1 MLLEK
6 RLSKIS
12 VIALVFMLMNI
23 CNYGQTSVQIPAK
36 MDNTLY
42 EDPTGIL
49 SNGAGTY
56 IFAGRTGQT
65 EYSIRR
71 GLIAFDVAD
80 YIPANVNIQSVVLTL
95 NMSKTASASQAI
107 SLHKVLAQWGEGTSH
122 ASRGEGTGDLATTSD
137 ATWTYRLYDTEL
149 WSTPG
154 GDFESSASA
163 TLPVDNVGS
172 YSWGSNDQLVAD
184 VQSWLD
190 NPIQNFGWIL
200 IGDESVTRTAK
211 RFDSREN
218 STESNQPVLTV
229 TYTMEQETAMIDRFS
244 VESGHLFV
252 RDSVNGLPGPNEPID
267 FDKEPF
273 VTKGLGP
280 NGEYVSYY
288 NFDVQPTEPAP
299 IYVLFREGESMPVEG
314 QMNIINVV
322 PGDSA
327 YNDFWEVQKVSVPMD
342 YEANTA
348 KSFQDVWDKGYP
360 IEETTMLVNCPVVPE
375 GSTARYRLNSNDT
388 GLHEGWYKGQK
399 VYYFN
404 FSEKKLMT
412 GENDMVPLS
421 PIYVTF
427 NINPD
432 QEGGGPP
439 SGFVTEP
446 LSGRTHNIVATLPM
460 DEGYSPL
467 WTVNV
472 YDNQD
477 FWFVLDLMS
486 AQSENILAY
495 GLANVNCPIV
505 ELDSTAVSV
514 GEEETVIPLKYELG
528 QNYPNPFN
536 PATKIVFSIPQISFV
551 TLKVYDI
558 LGKEITTLVNERKS
572 TGNYTVY
579 FNASNLP
586 RGVYFYR
593 MQAGSFVS
601 TKKFVLLK

>member
-1 MLLEK
+1 MSIK
-6 RLSKIS
+6 KWLSEIH
-12 VIALVFMLMNI
+12 VIALVFLLMNI
-23 CNYGQTSVQIPAK
+23 GNYGQTAVQIPAK

-56 IFAGRTGQT
+56 IFAGRTGQSAN
-65 EYSIRR
+65 SIRR
-71 GLIAFDVAD
+71 GLIAFDIAN
-80 YIPANVNIQSVVLTL
+80 YIPADANIKSVMLTL
-95 NMSKTASASQAI
+95 NMSKTTSSSKAI
-107 SLHKVLAQWGEGTSH
+107 SLHKILAQWGEGMSH

-137 ATWTYRLYDTEL
+137 ATWIYRLYNTNL

-154 GDFESSASA
+154 GDFETSASA
-163 TLPVDNVGS
+163 TLQVDNVGS
-172 YSWGSNDQLVAD
+172 YSWGSTWQLVAD

-190 NPIQNFGWIL
+190 NPTQNFGWIL
-200 IGDESVTRTAK
+200 IGDESVASTAK

-218 STESNQPVLTV
+218 TTVNNQPVLSV
-229 TYTMEQETAMIDRFS
+229 TYTVGQETAMIDRFS
-244 VESGHLFV
+244 AEAGHLFV

-280 NGEYVSYY
+280 HGEYVSYY

-314 QMNIINVV
+314 QMNIVNVI
-322 PGDSA
+322 PGDSV
-327 YNDFWEVQKVSVPMD
+327 YNDFWEVQKVTVPMD

-360 IEETTMLVNCPVVPE
+360 IEETKMLVNCPVVPE
-375 GSTARYRLNSNDT
+375 GSTAMYRLNSNDT

-412 GENDMVPLS
+412 DENDMVPLS
-421 PIYVTF
+421 PIYVAF
-427 NINPD
+427 NINPG
-432 QEGGGPP
+432 QEGGGPS
-439 SGFVTEP
+439 SGFVTEQN
-446 LSGRTHNIVATLPM
+446 GRTHNVVATLPT

-477 FWFVLDLMS
+477 FWFVLDLKS
-486 AQSENILAY
+486 AQSDNILAY
-495 GLANVNCPIV
+495 GIANVNCPIV

-514 GEEETVIPLKYELG
+514 REEETGIPSEYELS

-536 PATKIVFSIPQISFV
+536 PTTEIKFSIAKESVV
-551 TLKVYDI
+551 TIKVYDI
-558 LGKEITTLVNERKS
+558 LGKEITTLVNERKPAGIYS
-572 TGNYTVY
+572 VN
-579 FNASNLP
+579 FNASNLSS
-586 RGVYFYR
+586 GVYFYR
-593 MQAGSFVS
+593 MQSNSFTS